1 MQQLSARVAASADD
15 IARVFALRAAV
26 FMTEQFCP
34 YDEEFDGND
43 YCATD
48 ILGLVDGEP
57 AAVLRMRY
65 FAEFAKIE
73 RLAVLPRFRRTLI
86 PKVVVE
92 TGIEICRRKG
102 YRTLYGQAQKRLV
115 KFWARFGF
123 EPMRKNAK
131 LVFSDHEYVE
141 ISAEL
146 EAAFR
151 SHHHDEP
158 SLCDHSSGRA
168 LGRRRGVGRMSRT
181 ARHQSALNRMA
192 AQ

>member
-1 MQQLSARVAASADD
+1 MKLTARVAATPDD

-26 FMTEQFCP
+26 FMTEQYCP

-43 YCATD
+43 YCATH
-48 ILGLVDGEP
+48 ILGLADGEP
-57 AAVLRMRY
+57 AAVLRMRF

-73 RLAVLPRFRRTLI
+73 RLAVLPRFRLTLI

-102 YRTLYGQAQKRLV
+102 YRLLYGHAQKRLV
-115 KFWARFGF
+115 KFWSRFGF
-123 EPMRKNAK
+123 RPMGKNTN

-146 EAAFR
+146 E
-151 SHHHDEP
+151 P
-158 SLCDHSSGRA
+158 HSDPITTASDPYVIIRPEGRWDDP
-168 LGRRRGVGRMSRT
+168 GVLD
-181 ARHQSALNRMA
+181 QSAARPAPNPH
-192 AQ
+192 